1 MVTIGDTLSLDIE
14 KPAAGG
20 RMLARHE
27 GQVVFVAGAIPGE
40 RVRAWITNVRGG
52 VGYADANTIE
62 QPSPDRR
69 TVEGDPACG
78 GMVYAHVRYERQL
91 ALKAEIIADAFARLG
106 RMPLGAPVAVRPSP
120 ETGYRMRARLHVRG
134 GRAGFFREGTHD
146 LCDAG
151 PTKQLLPA
159 TSALLAALGDRLR
172 AARVR
177 DVRGIE
183 LSENV
188 PGSERALLVDVAPE
202 SGSAA
207 AARALGVF
215 DDPGVT
221 GVGIM
226 RGRQPLA
233 SRGAPFVHD
242 TLRVE
247 VEGQATDVR
256 LRRHAAAFFQGNR
269 YLLATLASAV
279 VSRLP
284 RGRLV
289 DLYAGSGLFGLAY
302 AALGR
307 GRVTAV
313 EGDSVAGDDLRE
325 NAMPY
330 AEAVL
335 PVTTSVEEW
344 VSRSF
349 SAADAT
355 VLVDPPRTGM
365 SAEACG
371 AIARSEAPRIVY
383 VSCDVATL
391 ARDARRFADAGYHL
405 SDIEGFDLFPN
416 TAHVETVVTFDR

>member
-1 MVTIGDTLSLDIE
+1 MI
-14 KPAAGG
+14 
-20 RMLARHE
+20 ARHD

-40 RVRAWITNVRGG
+40 RVRARITNVRGG
-52 VGYADANTIE
+52 VGYAETDAIE
-62 QPSPDRR
+62 HPSPDRR
-69 TVEGDPACG
+69 AVEGDTACG

-120 ETGYRMRARLHVRG
+120 EAGYRMRARLHVRG

-151 PTKQLLPA
+151 GTGQLLPA
-159 TSALLAALGDRLR
+159 TAALVDELGDRLR

-188 PGSERALLVDVAPE
+188 PASERALLVDVVPE
-202 SGSAA
+202 GGTAA

-215 DDPGVT
+215 DDPGVS

-233 SRGAPFVHD
+233 SRGEPFVHD

-247 VEGQATDVR
+247 VEGEATDLR
-256 LRRHAAAFFQGNR
+256 FRRHAAAFFQGNR
-269 YLLATLASAV
+269 YLLAALMGAV
-279 VSRLP
+279 VSQVP

-289 DLYAGSGLFGLAY
+289 DLYSGSGLFGISY

-307 GRVTAV
+307 GQVTAV
-313 EGDSVAGDDLRE
+313 EGDPVAGDDLRE
-325 NAMPY
+325 NAAPY
-330 AEAVL
+330 ADAVL
-335 PVTTSVEEW
+335 PVTTSVEAW

-349 SAADAT
+349 SASDAT

-365 SAEACG
+365 SAEACL

-391 ARDARRFADAGYHL
+391 ARDARRFADAGYRL
-405 SDIEGFDLFPN
+405 TEIDGFDLFPN
-416 TAHVETVVTFDR
+416 TAHVETVVVFDR